1 MTTRAARFVRGS
13 TLVSSFLGSRSI
25 RGGCPDPVDD
35 ASPPL
40 ADPTPPPTRASLSSQ
55 AADREWIVFLID
67 ASPAMLAR
75 APPSVAAS
83 VPGSSPSSTP
93 RTYLDVAVEC
103 AQGTLR
109 SRIVSAPSDKQAVV
123 FFATRETRGV
133 DDAASGLSAREGV
146 YVDQRL
152 GVPSARRIQDLA
164 DLRGPEG
171 VERFRAKIGSM
182 EAPAASAREDPDPDA
197 YYDALLRAHHACR
210 EMLDDRA
217 APGAAAAAAAARTA
231 KRVLLFTN
239 RDDPRTPA
247 PNPAEEGAAAT
258 RRRDGRELAA
268 QWREFRDVHG
278 IDVCLFTLPTTPVGD
293 RGLGVDGARAFD
305 ASRFYAPRLLA
316 VGDAAAAA
324 AAAAGGSTRG
334 SRAGTSSSGATR
346 PAARRSPASRRVS
359 FGGRAGRARRRFGSV
374 PGRTIGSRSV
384 FTRPSRRRRARRRFR
399 CTRAISP
406 RCTRTRCSCRS
417 SRASSCRGSISRG
430 GSWTSATRASR

>member
-1 MTTRAARFVRGS
+1 MTTRAARFVRAS

-25 RGGCPDPVDD
+25 LGGGCPDPVDD

-93 RTYLDVAVEC
+93 RTYLDVAGEC

-182 EAPAASAREDPDPDA
+182 EAPAASARDDPDPDA

-217 APGAAAAAAAARTA
+217 AP
-231 KRVLLFTN
+231 
-239 RDDPRTPA
+239 
-247 PNPAEEGAAAT
+247 
-258 RRRDGRELAA
+258 
-268 QWREFRDVHG
+268 
-278 IDVCLFTLPTTPVGD
+278 
-293 RGLGVDGARAFD
+293 
-305 ASRFYAPRLLA
+305 
-316 VGDAAAAA
+316 
-324 AAAAGGSTRG
+324 
-334 SRAGTSSSGATR
+334 
-346 PAARRSPASRRVS
+346 
-359 FGGRAGRARRRFGSV
+359 ARRR
-374 PGRTIGSRSV
+374 
-384 FTRPSRRRRARRRFR
+384 RRRRRGRPRVPPLHQPRRPEDPRR
-399 CTRAISP
+399 TRPKKAPPRLAAGTAASSP
-406 RCTRTRCSCRS
+406 RSG
-417 SRASSCRGSISRG
+417 ASSG
-430 GSWTSATRASR
+430 TSTA

>member
-324 AAAAGGSTRG
+324 AAVVLAGDERPRRLLGALRCVGGQSTRLG
-334 SRAGTSSSGATR
+334 VQNSG
-346 PAARRSPASRRVS
+346 S
-359 FGGRAGRARRRFGSV
+359 FGFIETSV
-374 PGRTIGSRSV
+374 DLSDPAYQGAIQIGNSLNFQLWYRDPSGGPEGWNLSNGLSV
-384 FTRPSRRRRARRRFR
+384 NF
-399 CTRAISP
+399 CQ
-406 RCTRTRCSCRS
+406 
-417 SRASSCRGSISRG
+417 
-430 GSWTSATRASR
+430 